1 MLEKHPIMV
10 PYWVSSALKR
20 KQMSMVDVL
29 DYSKVRQVLSAEDAA
44 MLLNLQQ
51 LYVAPFIQDN
61 YLGYLL
67 SSWESSASVEQK
79 VELNSTVVPLSYS
92 EGSKESNLLRLK
104 VDNGNFNDSLVDDR
118 PNQSVFELVDFDR
131 SAFAI
136 IMNKGFTDSV
146 AEPTGQMTLVKAILK
161 LFYVYFKID
170 LVSSHNIFATYVRLL
185 NSVVWNRVIL

>member
-1 MLEKHPIMV
+1 MV